1 MHGATGLTAAD
12 TCTDG
17 QDARLISKTREEIFF
32 SSPEEILFFSWIY
45 DMGIMNVICRIS
57 SFLFFTSMF
66 FVVHLVLANYVAPIA
81 RPSKGAREDTKIR
94 GEERRADERER
105 ERESASQVARA
116 HIQVQGGAEKT

>member
-1 MHGATGLTAAD
+1 
-12 TCTDG
+12 
-17 QDARLISKTREEIFF
+17 
-32 SSPEEILFFSWIY
+32 
-45 DMGIMNVICRIS
+45 MGIMNVICRIS

-66 FVVHLVLANYVAPIA
+66 FVVHLVLTNYVAPIA

-116 HIQVQGGAEKT
+116 HNQVQGGAEKT